1 MLQFETFLPCVSPN
15 EVTSESMCKK
25 CQKGRMHY
33 TKCKKNVCAD
43 ACADRCI
50 QSHKWIHSWVK
61 YIFICDTYQSKICL
75 FRSGREMFSLFVWS
89 LVLPSFLHHLLP
101 FNKNNLRIV
110 FLIKIAEIHNVKTE
124 YLYSVLMN
132 RELLVFLSPMSYL
145 LFEFRTRKFRSQS
158 MNG

>member
-1 MLQFETFLPCVSPN
+1 MCYNLRLFFLACLQTKLPL
-15 EVTSESMCKK
+15 K
-25 CQKGRMHY
+25 
-33 TKCKKNVCAD
+33 
-43 ACADRCI
+43 ACAKSVKKVECI
-50 QSHKWIHSWVK
+50 TRNVKKMYVQIHAQADVSSHINGFTLGWN
-61 YIFICDTYQSKICL
+61 IFICDTYQWKICL

-101 FNKNNLRIV
+101 FNKNNLRIG
-110 FLIKIAEIHNVKTE
+110 FLIKIAKIHNVKTE
-124 YLYSVLMN
+124 YLYSVLMK